1 MSEYSKLTFTDGT
14 LLTAGMMNQLSDNI
28 EYALETPPSG
38 LNVNGKTPDNTK
50 TIKLTATDVNALY
63 LGDGDAGTGDAPPLN
78 ANTLGGK
85 TLTQIFD
92 TLYPVG
98 CIYQSTVSTS
108 PAELFGVGTWEQL
121 KDRFLLAAGDTY
133 TAGDM
138 GGEAEH
144 ILTREEL
151 PTITGEVAFQSN
163 GNTQGIIAGTGGVF
177 SRGQISDGGFRPN
190 NAVSESGNAR
200 TFTMSFGNSQS
211 HNNMP
216 PYLSIYMWKRV
227 S

>member
-14 LLTAGMMNQLSDNI
+14 LITAELMNQLSDNI
-28 EYALETPPSG
+28 EYALETPPSE

-92 TLYPVG
+92 ALYPVG
-98 CIYQSTVSTS
+98 CIYQSTVSTN
-108 PAELFGVGTWEQL
+108 PAELFGVGTWEAIQG
-121 KDRFLLAAGDTY
+121 RFLLAESGATYLAGE
-133 TAGDM
+133 M

-144 ILTREEL
+144 MLSIAEL
-151 PTITGEVAFQSN
+151 PSHDHLITRLGWGGKGLDNTISRDYNYCVFDSENQATLGSSY
-163 GNTQGIIAGTGGVF
+163 IAKTGG
-177 SRGQISDGGFRPN
+177 ST
-190 NAVSESGNAR
+190 A
-200 TFTMSFGNSQS
+200 

>member
-38 LNVNGKTPDNTK
+38 LNVNGKTPDETGK
-50 TIKLTATDVNALY
+50 ITLAAADVDALY
-63 LGDGDAGTGDAPPLN
+63 LNDNDAGTGDAPPLN
-78 ANTLGGK
+78 ADTLGGK
-85 TLTQIFD
+85 TLMQIFD
-92 TLYPVG
+92 ALYPVG

-108 PAELFGVGTWEQL
+108 PAELFGVGTWEAIQG
-121 KDRFLLAAGDTY
+121 RFLLAESGATYLAGE
-133 TAGDM
+133 M

-144 ILTREEL
+144 TLSIAEL
-151 PTITGEVAFQSN
+151 PSHDHLITRLGWGGKGLDNTISRDYDYCVFDSENQATLGSSY
-163 GNTQGIIAGTGGVF
+163 IAKTGG
-177 SRGQISDGGFRPN
+177 ST
-190 NAVSESGNAR
+190 A
-200 TFTMSFGNSQS
+200 